1 MTIGCFGLAAC
12 GSRENIERVELD
24 TQVQDTMEE
33 SQIEDRENE
42 DDQNEEQ
49 IVEEINL
56 LEEANQIALIAEKRA
71 EWFVEDDENLY
82 VYTVTDLNQNGRL
95 ELISTSTQGSGLY
108 SYTNYFEVTEDGTA
122 LEKWN
127 RVSEDASAPDVGYA
141 MFPVFCDQVSG
152 NYTYIINDFWRA
164 GMAES
169 GAVVIGVTYFNG
181 EIEETILGSEVCSY
195 DEETQLEIMTYYNA
209 QNEEITAEE
218 YETLAQTVY
227 QGLEEKIVFIQW
239 DLSEDFATQDLESAL
254 TSMYQGFLIE

>member
-1 MTIGCFGLAAC
+1 MTIGCFSLTAC
-12 GSRENIERVELD
+12 GAQENIERVKLD
-24 TQVQDTMEE
+24 TKVQDTMEE
-33 SQIEDRENE
+33 SQSEDHE
-42 DDQNEEQ
+42 NEEQ
-49 IVEEINL
+49 TAEEVSP

-82 VYTVTDLNQNGRL
+82 VYTVADLNQNGRL

-169 GAVVIGVTYFNG
+169 GAVVIGVTYNDG
-181 EIEETILGSEVCSY
+181 VIKETTLGSEVCSY
-195 DEETQLEIMTYYNA
+195 DEETQMEMMTYYNA

-218 YETLAQTVY
+218 YETLAQTIY
-227 QGLEEKIVFIQW
+227 QGLEEKIAFIQW

-254 TSMYQGFLIE
+254 SAMYQGFLIE